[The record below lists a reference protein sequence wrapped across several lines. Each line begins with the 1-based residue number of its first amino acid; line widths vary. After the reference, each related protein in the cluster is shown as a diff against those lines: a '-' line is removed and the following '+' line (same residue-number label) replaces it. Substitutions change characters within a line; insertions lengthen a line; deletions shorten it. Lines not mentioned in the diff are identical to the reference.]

1 MEELIDKV
9 AFLLMP
15 NNFTKILPYC
25 LWYWIMFTLI
35 IYWIVKKK

>member
-15 NNFTKILPYC
+15 NNFAKILPYC

-35 IYWIVKKK
+35 FYWIVKKK

>member
-15 NNFTKILPYC
+15 NNFAKILPYC
-25 LWYWIMFTLI
+25 LWYWTMFTLI